1 MEKTTLTIF
10 VLTSTGVVALL
21 AATLFFFMWRA
32 RGPKVE
38 RAGSL
43 RRSFHTHRS
52 YLAAAA
58 VAPGALLLGWAA
70 AIEALG
76 MPTGLVLGW
85 IPAAGI
91 AATLAGT
98 AHAIVNIARPQRR
111 TAVVLTIGI
120 AFNAAYAVALWAF
133 VQTSR

>member
-10 VLTSTGVVALL
+10 ALTSAGVVALL
-21 AATLFFFMWRA
+21 VAVLAFSMWRA
-32 RGPKVE
+32 RGPKVV
-38 RAGSL
+38 RAGS
-43 RRSFHTHRS
+43 RRRQQHTHRS
-52 YLAAAA
+52 YMAAAA
-58 VAPGALLLGWAA
+58 VAPGALFLGWAA

-76 MPTGLVLGW
+76 MPTGLVAGW

-98 AHAIVNIARPQRR
+98 AHAIVNMARPQRR

-120 AFNAAYAVALWAF
+120 TFNALYAVALWAF
-133 VQTSR
+133 VQMTR